1 MMFGRYERDTGR
13 AIIWTT
19 LLLVALAAARTAA
32 HWDDVATLKAPG
44 VVVLWIIAAMAVL
57 AIGATLWRMRRGR
70 RPPRARREDDV
81 HPVAPAR
88 PIIEARAERE
98 RAP

>member
-1 MMFGRYERDTGR
+1 MIFGRYQRDTGR

-32 HWDDVATLKAPG
+32 HWEDVAALNSPG
-44 VVVLWIIAAMAVL
+44 VIVLWIIAATALL
-57 AIGATLWRMRRGR
+57 AIGATLWRMRWGGRPR
-70 RPPRARREDDV
+70 RPSQKESAQPDALDG
-81 HPVAPAR
+81 
-88 PIIEARAERE
+88 PIIEGRAERE

>member
-1 MMFGRYERDTGR
+1 MMFGRYEQDTGR

-32 HWDDVATLKAPG
+32 HWDDVAALKAPG
-44 VVVLWIIAAMAVL
+44 VVVLWIIASMAVL

-70 RPPRARREDDV
+70 RPRAA
-81 HPVAPAR
+81 PSGAPASVDLEAKV
-88 PIIEARAERE
+88 IEARGERE
-98 RAP
+98 P

>member
-1 MMFGRYERDTGR
+1 MMFGRYEQDTGR

-32 HWDDVATLKAPG
+32 HWDDVAALKAPG

-70 RPPRARREDDV
+70 RPPRASREDGAQ
-81 HPVAPAR
+81 PVAQAR
-88 PIIEARAERE
+88 PVIEARAERE
-98 RAP
+98 QAP